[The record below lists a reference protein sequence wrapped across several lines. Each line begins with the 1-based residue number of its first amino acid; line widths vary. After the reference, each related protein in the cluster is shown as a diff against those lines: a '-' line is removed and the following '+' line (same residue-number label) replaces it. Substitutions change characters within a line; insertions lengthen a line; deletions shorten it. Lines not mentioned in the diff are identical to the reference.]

1 MIYVTSD
8 LHFCHNKNF
17 LYEPRG
23 FKNIYEMNEEIIK
36 NWNKII
42 TPEDDVYIL
51 GDIMLNDDATGLA
64 CLHQLNG
71 KLHIAWGN
79 HDTENRKSQIADSWN
94 VVETD
99 YVFVIKYHK
108 YIFYLSHYPTI
119 TSNYD
124 VDKPLKSR
132 VINLCGHTHDKNPF
146 CDWDKGLI
154 YHCELDAHN
163 NRPVSLDDIIED
175 IKSKLN

>member
-36 NWNKII
+36 SWNKII

-51 GDIMLNDDATGLA
+51 GDIMLNDDAVGLSY
-64 CLHQLNG
+64 LHQLNG

-79 HDTENRKSQIADSWN
+79 HDTETRKPQIANSWN

-108 YIFYLSHYPTI
+108 YTFYLSHYPTI

-146 CDWDKGLI
+146 CDWNKGLI

-163 NRPVSLDDIIED
+163 NKPVSLDDIIED

>member
-8 LHFCHNKNF
+8 LHFYHNKSF
-17 LYEPRG
+17 IYEPRG
-23 FKNIYEMNEEIIK
+23 FKNVYDMNEEIIK

-51 GDIMLNDDATGLA
+51 GDIMLNDDAAGLA

-71 KLHIAWGN
+71 KLHIVWGN
-79 HDTENRKSQIADSWN
+79 HDTENRKPKIADSWN

-99 YVFVIKYHK
+99 YIFVIKYQK
-108 YIFYLSHYPTI
+108 YTFYLSHYPTV

-124 VDKPLKSR
+124 VDKPLKAR
-132 VINLCGHTHDKNPF
+132 IINLCGHTHDEDPF
-146 CDWDKGLI
+146 CDWNKGLI

-163 NRPVSLDDIIED
+163 NQPILLDNIIKE
-175 IKSKLN
+175 IKDKLN

>member
-8 LHFCHNKNF
+8 LHFCHNKSF
-17 LYEPRG
+17 IYEPRG
-23 FKNIYEMNEEIIK
+23 FKNVYDMNEEIIK

-42 TPEDDVYIL
+42 TPEDDIYIL
-51 GDIMLNDDATGLA
+51 GDIMLNDDTAGLA

-79 HDTENRKSQIADSWN
+79 HDSENRKPKIVDSWN

-99 YVFVIKYHK
+99 YIFVIKYQK
-108 YIFYLSHYPTI
+108 YTVYLSHYPTV

-124 VDKPLKSR
+124 VDKPLKAR
-132 VINLCGHTHDKNPF
+132 IINLCGHTHDEDPF
-146 CDWDKGLI
+146 CDWNKGLI

-163 NRPVSLDDIIED
+163 NQPILLDNIIKE
-175 IKSKLN
+175 IKDKLN